1 MILDGPKIK
10 DQSEGEHTQ
19 SCASIAISQL
29 IVFNSLKSSGTDAF
43 RRHSKDRETPL
54 PIYLALKVHGET
66 RKRTLIDTLYDNG
79 LCISYDRLLSISTG
93 VANSICA
100 KYEEDGIVCPPKLSD
115 HLFTTAAVDNIDHNP
130 SSTTS
135 MDSFHGTSISIMQHP
150 KLGFEGAPRFNPV
163 IDERLI
169 AGKKITALPDRY
181 TNVSPTIIAQKEQ
194 IVPPIVGPAV
204 RSEVPEIDPLIVKE
218 YEWLNNLKHLLDKHE
233 LDIEDHISWGAYHAS
248 KQMPFNNM
256 KTTVTFMPLFLDCA
270 HSIAMI
276 KHSMN
281 VISDTI

>member
-1 MILDGPKIK
+1 M
-10 DQSEGEHTQ
+10 
-19 SCASIAISQL
+19 
-29 IVFNSLKSSGTDAF
+29 
-43 RRHSKDRETPL
+43 
-54 PIYLALKVHGET
+54 
-66 RKRTLIDTLYDNG
+66 YDNG

-93 VANSICA
+93 VANSVCA
-100 KYEEDGIVCPPKLSD
+100 KYEDDGIVCPPKLSN

-181 TNVSPTIIAQKEQ
+181 TNVPSTIIAQKEQ

-218 YEWLNNLKHLLDKHE
+218 YEWLNNLKHLLDKPE
-233 LDIEDHISWGAYHAS
+233 LDIEDYIS
-248 KQMPFNNM
+248 
-256 KTTVTFMPLFLDCA
+256 
-270 HSIAMI
+270 
-276 KHSMN
+276 
-281 VISDTI
+281 

>member
-1 MILDGPKIK
+1 MILDGLKIK

-29 IVFNSLKSSGTDAF
+29 IVFNSLKSSGTGAF

-66 RKRTLIDTLYDNG
+66 RKRILIDTLYDNG

-93 VANSICA
+93 VANSVCA
-100 KYEEDGIVCPPKLSD
+100 KYEEDGIVCPPKLSN
-115 HLFTTAAVDNIDHNP
+115 HLFTTAAVDNIGHNP

-181 TNVSPTIIAQKEQ
+181 TYYYCTEGANCS
-194 IVPPIVGPAV
+194 
-204 RSEVPEIDPLIVKE
+204 S
-218 YEWLNNLKHLLDKHE
+218 N
-233 LDIEDHISWGAYHAS
+233 SWS
-248 KQMPFNNM
+248 SC
-256 KTTVTFMPLFLDCA
+256 TF
-270 HSIAMI
+270 
-276 KHSMN
+276 
-281 VISDTI
+281 